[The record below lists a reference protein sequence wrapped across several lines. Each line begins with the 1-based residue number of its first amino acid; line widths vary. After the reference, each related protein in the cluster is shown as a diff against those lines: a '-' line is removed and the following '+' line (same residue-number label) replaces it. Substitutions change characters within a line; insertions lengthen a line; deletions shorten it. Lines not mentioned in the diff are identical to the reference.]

1 MNIIKYFNHGSF
13 DLRYK
18 CYIEIDDKKISMKLF
33 YFIRK
38 RIRNKIYKEKELFKG
53 VSIIT

>member
-1 MNIIKYFNHGSF
+1 MNEIYSFNDDAF
-13 DLRYK
+13 YLRQK
-18 CYIEIDDKKISMKLF
+18 CYYETDGEKISTKLF
-33 YFIRK
+33 YFVRK